1 MREPNSVLGRMFDID
16 SPLAPAA
23 IDKVFVIHQ
32 KLGVGTLYL
41 IEGVGKVG
49 WLLQNQWSDFH
60 PTLEK

>member
-49 WLLQNQWSDFH
+49 WLL
-60 PTLEK
+60 